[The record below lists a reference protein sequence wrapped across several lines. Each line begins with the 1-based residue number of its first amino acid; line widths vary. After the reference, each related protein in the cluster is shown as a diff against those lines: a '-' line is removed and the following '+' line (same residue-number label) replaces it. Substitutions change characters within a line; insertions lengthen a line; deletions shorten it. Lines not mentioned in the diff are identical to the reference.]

1 MPSLKLTTK
10 TAVEALLHP
19 AKGQQ
24 LYWDT
29 TLRGFGVLVGK
40 QSKTFIIQRDI
51 RGKSRRISLGRYPD
65 ISLHLARKKAEELGG
80 QMRGGTDP
88 TKERRKATAG
98 GMTLRQAWQLYEKFM
113 LVKQRSEK
121 TRKGYEQFLTCYCSD
136 WLDRP
141 LAEIT
146 PEAARTRHE
155 RISEQNGT
163 YAANRCMTVLR
174 AVWKRARREHRGLPE
189 SPTVN
194 VDFHPEKPRDKVIK
208 DLPAFWTGVQKIE
221 NPIRRDLYIWLLFT
235 GCRSEE
241 SRTLKWEQVD
251 LNKRLV
257 HFPVTKTGASFDLPL
272 SEFLNKLL
280 QARRA
285 CASTQA
291 VFPDSPWV
299 FPAFG
304 KHGYVAEAKLNK
316 QEPKLFAEEW
326 SPHALRHTWISIAEN
341 KAKIP
346 PLHARLLVNHALAK
360 SNDAHVGYI
369 HADLKDLR
377 KSQNRMSAYLLKA
390 IRPKP
395 AKARGNNVV
404 PLPVRKRA

>member
-10 TAVEALLHP
+10 TVVEALQHP
-19 AKGQQ
+19 TEGQE

-29 TLRGFGVLVGK
+29 TLKGFGVVCGK
-40 QSKTFIIQRDI
+40 HNKTFIIQRDVKG
-51 RGKSRRISLGRYPD
+51 RSRRISLGRYPD
-65 ISLHLARKKAEELGG
+65 ISLHAARKKAEELGG

-88 TKERRKATAG
+88 TEEKRKASAD
-98 GMTLRQAWQLYEKFM
+98 GMTLQEAWQLYQKF
-113 LVKQRSEK
+113 LRVKQRSAKTEK
-121 TRKGYEQFLTCYCSD
+121 NYQQVLECYCSD

-155 RISEQNGT
+155 RISERNGT
-163 YAANRCMTVLR
+163 YAANRTMAALR
-174 AVWKRARREHRGLPE
+174 AIWKRARREHHKLPE
-189 SPTVN
+189 SPTIN
-194 VDFHPEKPRDKVIK
+194 VDFNPERPRTAVIK
-208 DLPAFWTGVQKIE
+208 DLPAFWTALHKIE

-241 SRTLKWEQVD
+241 ARTMKWEQVD
-251 LNKRLV
+251 FAKRVV
-257 HFPVTKTGASFDLPL
+257 HFPVTKTGQSFDLPL
-272 SEFLNKLL
+272 SEFLTKLL

-285 CASTQA
+285 CASTRA

-304 KHGYVAEAKLNK
+304 KQGYVAEAKLNK
-316 QEPKLFAEEW
+316 QEPKLFAETW
-326 SPHALRHTWISIAEN
+326 SPHTLRHTWISIAEN
-341 KAKIP
+341 KAKVP
-346 PLHARLLVNHALAK
+346 PLHARLLVNHAVAK
-360 SNDAHVGYI
+360 SNDAHAGYV
-369 HADLKDLR
+369 HADLADLR
-377 KSQNRMSAYLLKA
+377 KSQARMSAYLLKA

-395 AKARGNNVV
+395 MRARGNVV